1 MVLPNEIKLAIQQ
14 AIAHSNGT
22 EPNRAGFGIGVKDRR
37 RIYESFDFLGKE
49 IGRKARA
56 WLAIITTKHVIEKFP
71 DKYLDFIPESKNY
84 SQLILHCG
92 KGLLELA
99 EQILNSKDPV
109 PNLDEKTKKFV
120 NAGFGFQKTA
130 RYFYKQ
136 IYSVLLGYTCVLV
149 AKGEDPFLNTT
160 PEYNDAYEDYL
171 DFPKVPKTDAARYA
185 VDALANTQQDFDYN
199 VAVEFW
205 NWWLDE
211 AIPQAWELAT
221 RK

>member
-56 WLAIITTKHVIEKFP
+56 WLAIITTKHAMKFP
-71 DKYLDFIPESKNY
+71 DSYVAYSPKNNYAQRMLY
-84 SQLILHCG
+84 SG
-92 KGLLELA
+92 KGLVELA
-99 EQILNSKDPV
+99 EQIINSKDLV
-109 PNLDEKTKKFV
+109 PNIEGKAKEFVDRSLKFHKH
-120 NAGFGFQKTA
+120 FQY
-130 RYFYKQ
+130 RRWEF
-136 IYSVLLGYTCVLV
+136 YSVLLGYNCVLV
-149 AKGEDPFLNTT
+149 AKGEDPFMNTT
-160 PEYNDAYEDYL
+160 PEYNDAYEDYYEI
-171 DFPKVPKTDAARYA
+171 PQTPKTDAARYA